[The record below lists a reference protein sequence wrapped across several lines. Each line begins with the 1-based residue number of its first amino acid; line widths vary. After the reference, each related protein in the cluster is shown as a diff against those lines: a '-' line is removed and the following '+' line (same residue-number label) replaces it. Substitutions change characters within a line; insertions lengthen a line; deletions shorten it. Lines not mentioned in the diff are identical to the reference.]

1 MIFEQIVWRDLGCA
15 SYLVG
20 CQIAGEAVIVDPPL
34 DVREVHALCKR
45 HDARLIG
52 VIETHTHADH
62 VSGHGVLANE
72 LGCWIAIHELANAV
86 YEHRP
91 LRDGDRIEVGN
102 IMLDVFHTPGHRPEH
117 CCIVVSDRTRG
128 DEPWL
133 VLSGD
138 ALFVGDSGR
147 PDLAVAGEEGA
158 ATLYRSLHER
168 LGALDNG
175 VELFP
180 GHVAGSL
187 CGRGMSA
194 KASSTMGFERRF
206 NPMLA
211 EMTVAQFV
219 ELANTDLAPKPPTMA
234 RIVELNR
241 GPLLREAPRAR
252 IVKLPEAA
260 AQVLD
265 VRDGASFAGGHMAG
279 SFNDSVAVSG
289 FGNRCG
295 FALDPEREVVVVAET
310 HDQAQ
315 EAVRKLGAVGF
326 TQFAEVGFGIDSAHA
341 HERFEPVGL
350 GEMGALADRGELQVI
365 DVREASEQSEMA
377 TGAIT
382 VPYRLL
388 AEADLSAL
396 DPAKP
401 TAVVCHTGARSPL
414 AASLLARR
422 GFTLVRPVLNEGM
435 SGWDARDQDAAEAEL
450 AKSAA
455 RASASA
461 RAQAARVET
470 GPVRAPETA
479 AEPVEPLSG

>member
-1 MIFEQIVWRDLGCA
+1 VIFEQIVWRDLGCA

-20 CQIAGEAVIVDPPL
+20 CQVAGEAIIVDPPL
-34 DVREVHALCKR
+34 DAREALALCAR
-45 HDARLIG
+45 HGAKLVG

-62 VSGHGVLANE
+62 VSGHGVLAQQH
-72 LGCWIAIHELANAV
+72 GCWIGIHEVANAV

-102 IMLDVFHTPGHRPEH
+102 IALDVLHTPGHRPEH
-117 CCIVVSDRTRG
+117 CCIVVSDRTRA

-158 ATLYRSLHER
+158 SALYHSLHER
-168 LGALDNG
+168 LSGLDGG

-194 KASSTMGFERRF
+194 KPSSTLGFERRF

-219 ELANTDLAPKPPTMA
+219 KLANADLAPKPPTMT

-241 GPLLREAPRAR
+241 GPLVGLAPVVRTVAQPA
-252 IVKLPEAA
+252 VD

-265 VRDGASFAGGHMAG
+265 VRDGGHFADGHMAG
-279 SFNDSVAVSG
+279 SFNDSVGEPG

-295 FALDPEREVVVVAET
+295 FVLDPEREVVIVADT
-310 HDQAQ
+310 HEQAG
-315 EAVRKLGAVGF
+315 EAARKLAAVGF
-326 TQFAEVGFGIDSAHA
+326 TQLAEIGFGLDSAHA
-341 HERFEPVGL
+341 LERFEPVGL
-350 GEMGALADRGELQVI
+350 AEMGALAEKGQLQVI
-365 DVREASEQSEMA
+365 DVREASEQTQLA
-377 TGAIT
+377 AGALA

-388 AEADLSAL
+388 AEADLAAL
-396 DPAKP
+396 DPERP
-401 TAVVCHTGARSPL
+401 TAVVCHTGVRAPI

-422 GFTLVRPVLNEGM
+422 GFTHVRPVLGEGM
-435 SGWDARDQDAAEAEL
+435 GTWHAQEAAVAH
-450 AKSAA
+450 
-455 RASASA
+455 
-461 RAQAARVET
+461 
-470 GPVRAPETA
+470 G
-479 AEPVEPLSG
+479 

>member
-20 CQIAGEAVIVDPPL
+20 CQIAGEAVVVDPPL
-34 DVREVHALCKR
+34 DVREVLALCKR
-45 HDARLIG
+45 HGAKLVG

-62 VSGHGVLANE
+62 VSGHGILAQQH
-72 LGCWIAIHELANAV
+72 GCWIAIHEVANAV

-102 IMLDVFHTPGHRPEH
+102 IALDVFHTPGHRPEH

-147 PDLAVAGEEGA
+147 PDLAVAGDEGA
-158 ATLYRSLHER
+158 AALYRSLHER
-168 LGALDNG
+168 LGGLDGG

-194 KASSTMGFERRF
+194 KPSSTLGFERRF

-211 EMTVAQFV
+211 EMTVEQFV
-219 ELANTDLAPKPPTMA
+219 KLANADLAPKPPTMT

-241 GPLLREAPRAR
+241 GPLLGIAPVARTVARA
-252 IVKLPEAA
+252 AA
-260 AQVLD
+260 DAQVLD
-265 VRDGASFAGGHMAG
+265 VRDGEHFAEGHMAG
-279 SFNDSVAVSG
+279 SFNDSVAAPG

-295 FALDPEREVVVVAET
+295 FALDPEREVVIVAAT
-310 HDQAQ
+310 HEQA
-315 EAVRKLGAVGF
+315 EDAARKLAAVGF
-326 TQFAEVGFGIDSAHA
+326 TQLAEIGFGLDSAHA
-341 HERFEPVGL
+341 LERFEPVGL
-350 GEMGALADRGELQVI
+350 EEMGALAEKGELQVV
-365 DVREASEQSEMA
+365 DVREASEQTELA
-377 TGAIT
+377 AGALA

-388 AEADLSAL
+388 ADADL
-396 DPAKP
+396 
-401 TAVVCHTGARSPL
+401 
-414 AASLLARR
+414 
-422 GFTLVRPVLNEGM
+422 
-435 SGWDARDQDAAEAEL
+435 AEARPRAPHGGRVPHRRARAAGRL
-450 AKSAA
+450 AA
-455 RASASA
+455 RAPGLHARAAGAGRGHGHLARPAAGGCACLTPRLRSA
-461 RAQAARVET
+461 R
-470 GPVRAPETA
+470 
-479 AEPVEPLSG
+479 S